1 MLASRKSLGVASGPR
16 GRHDEVDETEELI
29 RGAAQHPGQGADLRG
44 RRLASPG
51 PPLPPGD
58 RAHVAA
64 ERLSQG
70 GPPSGYQYPLPGGG
84 YGIRATYVQALWAM
98 ARSAPDALAREL
110 EAEALA
116 AAEDADLNV

>member
-1 MLASRKSLGVASGPR
+1 MSSCRPLVVAGWAR
-16 GRHDEVDETEELI
+16 GRHDKVDETEELI

-70 GPPSGYQYPLPGGG
+70 GLLETG
-84 YGIRATYVQALWAM
+84 T
-98 ARSAPDALAREL
+98 LAE
-110 EAEALA
+110 EAEALGHDEA
-116 AAEDADLNV
+116 V